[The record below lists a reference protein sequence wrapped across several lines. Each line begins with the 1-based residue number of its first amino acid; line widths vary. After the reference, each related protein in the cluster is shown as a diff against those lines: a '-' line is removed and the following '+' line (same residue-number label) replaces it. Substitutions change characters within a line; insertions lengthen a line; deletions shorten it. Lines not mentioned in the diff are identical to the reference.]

1 MKGIILAGGTGSRLR
16 PMTSIVNKHLLPVGN
31 YPMIH
36 YALDKMAEAGIQ
48 DILLVIGKPSAGL
61 YVDYI
66 GSGASWNVQVSY
78 KIQECAG
85 GIAQALGLAESF
97 VRPGEKLLVLL
108 GDNLFED
115 SLKSVV
121 KDFETS
127 EIGAEVFLKKV
138 TDPRRYGVP
147 DLQNGR
153 IAHIQEKPE
162 QPPSDYAVT
171 GIYLYESDVFEIIR
185 GMRPSA
191 RGELEITDVNNVYAG
206 EGRLGYRLLS
216 GWWTDAGT
224 QLSLQEA
231 GLRLSGNKEP

>member
-36 YALDKMAEAGIQ
+36 YALDKMADAGIH

-66 GSGASWNVQVSY
+66 GSGAPWNVRVTY
-78 KIQECAG
+78 KIQEEAG
-85 GIAQALGLAESF
+85 GIAQALGLADSF

-115 SLKSVV
+115 SLKTFV
-121 KDFETS
+121 KDFEAG
-127 EIGAEVFLKKV
+127 ERGAEVFLKEV
-138 TDPRRYGVP
+138 ADPRRYGVP
-147 DLQNGR
+147 ELQNGLISR
-153 IAHIQEKPE
+153 IHEKPE
-162 QPPSDYAVT
+162 LPSSAYAVT
-171 GIYLYESDVFEIIR
+171 GMYLYESDVFDIIR
-185 GMRPSA
+185 SVKPSA
-191 RGELEITDVNNVYAG
+191 RGELEITDVNNVYASQ
-206 EGRLGYRLLS
+206 GRLGYRLLS

-224 QLSLQEA
+224 QQSLLDA
-231 GLRLSGNKEP
+231 GLRLSGNGKT

>member
-36 YALDKMAEAGIQ
+36 YALDKMADAGID
-48 DILLVIGKPSAGL
+48 DILLVIGKHSAGL

-66 GSGASWNVQVSY
+66 GSGASWSVHVTY
-78 KIQECAG
+78 KIQEEAG

-97 VRPGEKLLVLL
+97 VGPGEKLLVLL

-115 SLKSVV
+115 SLKTVV
-121 KDFETS
+121 NEFETS
-127 EIGAEVFLKKV
+127 DKGAEVFLKKV
-138 TDPRRYGVP
+138 ADPRRYGVP
-147 DLQNGR
+147 VLENGL
-153 IAHIQEKPE
+153 ISSIQEKPE
-162 QPPSDYAVT
+162 QPPSEYAVT
-171 GIYLYESDVFEIIR
+171 GMYLYDSDVFEIIR
-185 GMRPSA
+185 SLKPSA

-206 EGRLGYRLLS
+206 QGRLGYRLLT

-224 QLSLQEA
+224 QLSLLDA
-231 GLRLSGNKEP
+231 GLWLSGNGNA